1 MSLQHKRILVAK
13 PGLDGHDAGAKIIV
27 LALRDA
33 GAEVIYTGLRKTPEY
48 IARVAID
55 EDVDAIG
62 LSLLS
67 GAHLELVAETIE
79 WLKKLDGEQ
88 SLDAFVAE
96 HPDCTRIGVKQAL
109 SVVDPDRVRRAL
121 DELTEAAL
129 GPLERARS
137 AAREDHRLH
146 RSNYL
151 ASRGASARIAITSPR
166 GPASLLSRRSLRP
179 RPHCPS

>member
-1 MSLQHKRILVAK
+1 MSLQRKRILVAK

-67 GAHLELVAETIE
+67 GAHMELVTETID
-79 WLKKLDGEQ
+79 WLKKLDGDEIKI
-88 SLDAFVAE
+88 F
-96 HPDCTRIGVKQAL
+96 IGGTIPKEDQQAL
-109 SVVDPDRVRRAL
+109 LDMGVVGVFTAEMKLRTSSGRSTKRCPNNQTCVMRSSSSSATSAGTGEPILREAGTLWPRPTRRFHDANRVRG
-121 DELTEAAL
+121 T
-129 GPLERARS
+129 
-137 AAREDHRLH
+137 RLH
-146 RSNYL
+146 Q
-151 ASRGASARIAITSPR
+151 
-166 GPASLLSRRSLRP
+166 
-179 RPHCPS
+179 

>member
-1 MSLQHKRILVAK
+1 MSLQRKRILVAK

-67 GAHLELVAETIE
+67 GAHMELVTETID
-79 WLKKLDGEQ
+79 WLRKLDGDEIKI
-88 SLDAFVAE
+88 F
-96 HPDCTRIGVKQAL
+96 IGGTIPKEDQQAL
-109 SVVDPDRVRRAL
+109 LDMGVVGVFTAEMKLRDVLGAIDKAL
-121 DELTEAAL
+121 
-129 GPLERARS
+129 S
-137 AAREDHRLH
+137 
-146 RSNYL
+146 
-151 ASRGASARIAITSPR
+151 
-166 GPASLLSRRSLRP
+166 
-179 RPHCPS
+179 

>member
-1 MSLQHKRILVAK
+1 MSLQRKRILVAK

-88 SLDAFVAE
+88 IKIFIGGTIPKEDRQVLLDLGVIGIFTAE
-96 HPDCTRIGVKQAL
+96 MKLQDVLGAIDRAL
-109 SVVDPDRVRRAL
+109 S
-121 DELTEAAL
+121 
-129 GPLERARS
+129 
-137 AAREDHRLH
+137 
-146 RSNYL
+146 
-151 ASRGASARIAITSPR
+151 
-166 GPASLLSRRSLRP
+166 
-179 RPHCPS
+179 

>member
-1 MSLQHKRILVAK
+1 MSLHHKRILIAK

-55 EDVDAIG
+55 EDVDAVG

-67 GAHLELVAETIE
+67 GAHMELVAETIE

-88 SLDAFVAE
+88 IRIFVGGTIPKEDRQALLDMGV
-96 HPDCTRIGVKQAL
+96 IGVFTAEMKLQDVLAAIDAAL
-109 SVVDPDRVRRAL
+109 S
-121 DELTEAAL
+121 
-129 GPLERARS
+129 S
-137 AAREDHRLH
+137 
-146 RSNYL
+146 
-151 ASRGASARIAITSPR
+151 
-166 GPASLLSRRSLRP
+166 
-179 RPHCPS
+179 